1 MTDMEKALCQM
12 VLDNG
17 FIERVATHTTDKGES
32 QIQWDV
38 RMNGELYTLTKLD
51 GEWIYF
57 FHYIGA

>member
-1 MTDMEKALCQM
+1 M